1 MTLSEVLLALQDG
14 KAARRTGWHS
24 GIHYIYLDTNQGVPE
39 PFICQTGTGGT
50 MNWPLFLRR
59 GDWCANDWA
68 IINPDDFPKP
78 NTGQALVQQTMN
90 GQAEIADQLQPQARQ
105 APRKH
110 KAKPKASARSAG
122 APKSPR
128 RGRAPSK

>member
-1 MTLSEVLLALQDG
+1 MTLSEILLEIAQG
-14 KAARRTGWHS
+14 KAARRSAWHN
-24 GIHYIYLDTNQGVPE
+24 GLHYVYLDTTQGVPE

-59 GDWCANDWA
+59 GDWCASDWTIVDPA
-68 IINPDDFPKP
+68 DFPKP

-90 GQAEIADQLQPQARQ
+90 GPAETEDQPPQPARQ
-105 APRKH
+105 APRRR
-110 KAKPKASARSAG
+110 KAKPKTSGQSAV
-122 APKSPR
+122 APKTPR